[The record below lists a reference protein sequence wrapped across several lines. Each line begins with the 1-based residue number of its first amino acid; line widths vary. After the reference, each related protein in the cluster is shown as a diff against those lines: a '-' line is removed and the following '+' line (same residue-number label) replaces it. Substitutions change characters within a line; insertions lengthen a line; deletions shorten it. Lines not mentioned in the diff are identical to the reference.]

1 MFVSVTQTFLNPLKR
16 WNGLQMYACT
26 SSGRDRSLRY
36 RNFSKKS
43 FHVNRVWLSN
53 LRLIFDWVYKCI
65 TYRFT
70 WQKQLNTW
78 QHGQDFQ
85 WKKTGIFLN
94 NLNSISSIFNC
105 LNLSL
110 CNVVHWRG
118 DQGVTVPLISNSCF
132 QFNEW
137 CKQGLR
143 HGLTVSFLPVPWP
156 CTWKCLCKH
165 VSCIYYLQ
173 TRLLISNHWR
183 RTRVI
188 YLWINIIYSWQL
200 AASLA
205 TSSILKSQ
213 KE

>member
-1 MFVSVTQTFLNPLKR
+1 MRVPAVV
-16 WNGLQMYACT
+16 
-26 SSGRDRSLRY
+26 DRSLRY
-36 RNFSKKS
+36 RNFSKKIFLCKS
-43 FHVNRVWLSN
+43 CLVVY

-78 QHGQDFQ
+78 RHGQDFQ

-94 NLNSISSIFNC
+94 NLNSISSIFKLPEPFLVQC
-105 LNLSL
+105 SS
-110 CNVVHWRG
+110 
-118 DQGVTVPLISNSCF
+118 QGVKVPLISNSCF

-200 AASLA
+200 GASLA

-213 KE
+213 KQ